1 VFVEAF
7 RDLVDICAV
16 DVRRKDRAPER
27 SFRRHVNFESKP
39 LKFVSNLLFGFAG
52 ARGPAGDHISRMRVG
67 VDICRPLRKRI
78 TANILL
84 CLEGHIRCLSSA
96 DLQVVVKPLP
106 FVCLILFEM
115 TT

>member
-1 VFVEAF
+1 MFVEAF

-16 DVRRKDRAPER
+16 DVRRKDRAPET

-39 LKFVSNLLFGFAG
+39 LKLSNLLFGFAG
-52 ARGPAGDHISRMRVG
+52 ARGPAGDHISRIG

-84 CLEGHIRCLSSA
+84 CLEGHIWWLPNA

-106 FVCLILFEM
+106 FVCLILFEV

>member
-1 VFVEAF
+1 MFVEAF

-27 SFRRHVNFESKP
+27 SFRRHVYFESKP
-39 LKFVSNLLFGFAG
+39 PEVCIKLTVRICQRSR
-52 ARGPAGDHISRMRVG
+52 ARWRSHKSH
-67 VDICRPLRKRI
+67 
-78 TANILL
+78 
-84 CLEGHIRCLSSA
+84 EGRRLSSA

-106 FVCLILFEM
+106 FVCLILFEV

>member
-1 VFVEAF
+1 MCVAKIE
-7 RDLVDICAV
+7 RL
-16 DVRRKDRAPER
+16 KDHSDDTCIWNP
-27 SFRRHVNFESKP
+27 NL

-106 FVCLILFEM
+106 FVCLILFEV